1 MNTNDRFVI
10 TISREVGSG
19 GRTVGRKL
27 AKKLGVRFCDKQ
39 LIRELVNMFGLNEGE
54 IERIKGKKQNWLEDL
69 FSRISPEFGSEMFI
83 PRGVEEPPVVTSNE
97 IFENEKQIIR
107 SIAEESSC
115 VIAGRSGFFIL
126 KDHPN
131 KLDVFIHASRQK
143 RIQRVMRRQELTEKK
158 AEEVI
163 DYVDKARDNYIQKF
177 AGTSR
182 YDLRNYDLVLN
193 MDYMTEDEAVECILK
208 AIGSLRPSFYNTTS

>member
-208 AIGSLRPSFYNTTS
+208 AIG

>member
-27 AKKLGVRFCDKQ
+27 AKRLGVRFCDKQ

-143 RIQRVMRRQELTEKK
+143 RIERVMRRQELTEKK

-208 AIGSLRPSFYNTTS
+208 AIG

>member
-1 MNTNDRFVI
+1 MLNLPIKLFLMNTNDKFVI

-27 AKKLGVRFCDKQ
+27 AEKLGVRFCDKQ
-39 LIRELVNMFGLNEGE
+39 LIDKLVKMFGLNEGE

-97 IFENEKQIIR
+97 VFSYEKEILL
-107 SIAEESSC
+107 SLAEESSC
-115 VIAGRSGFFIL
+115 VIAGRSGFFVL

-143 RIQRVMRRQELTEKK
+143 RIERVMRRQELTEKE
-158 AEEVI
+158 AEQVI
-163 DYVDKARDNYIQKF
+163 DNVDKARENYIQKF
-177 AGTSR
+177 ASTSR
-182 YDLRNYDLVLN
+182 YDLRNYDLILN
-193 MDYMTEDEAVECILK
+193 MDYLTEDEAVECILK
-208 AIGSLRPSFYNTTS
+208 VIG

>member
-143 RIQRVMRRQELTEKK
+143 RIERVMRRQELTEKK

-208 AIGSLRPSFYNTTS
+208 AIG

>member
-1 MNTNDRFVI
+1 MNTNDKFVI

-19 GRTVGRKL
+19 GRTVGKKL
-27 AKKLGVRFCDKQ
+27 AKKLGVRYCDKQ

-83 PRGVEEPPVVTSNE
+83 PRGLEEPPVVTSNE
-97 IFENEKQIIR
+97 IFACEKQIIL
-107 SIAEESSC
+107 SLAEESSC

-131 KLDVFIHASRQK
+131 KLNVFIHASRPK
-143 RIQRVMRRQELTEKK
+143 RIERVMRRQDLSEEK

-163 DYVDKARDNYIQKF
+163 DYVDKARENYIQKF
-177 AGTSR
+177 TSTSR

-193 MDYMTEDEAVECILK
+193 MDYMTEDEAVDCILK
-208 AIGSLRPSFYNTTS
+208 AIG

>member
-1 MNTNDRFVI
+1 MNTNEKFAI
-10 TISREVGSG
+10 TISREVGTG

-27 AKKLGVRFCDKQ
+27 AQKLGVRYCDKE
-39 LIRELVNMFGLNEGE
+39 LIKKLKEMFGLDEAE
-54 IERIKGKKQNWLEDL
+54 IERVKGQKKNWLEDL

-143 RIQRVMRRQELTEKK
+143 RIERVMRRQELTEKK

-208 AIGSLRPSFYNTTS
+208 AIG

>member
-1 MNTNDRFVI
+1 MDINSKFVI

-19 GRTVGRKL
+19 GRTIGRKL
-27 AKKLGVRFCDKQ
+27 AERLGVRFCDKN
-39 LIRELVNMFGLNEGE
+39 LINALVEKFNLSSGD
-54 IERIKGKKQNWLEDL
+54 IETVKGQKKNWLADLLEKYTPVPHAGAIGSSGLEFSQTVTNEDL
-69 FSRISPEFGSEMFI
+69 FKAESEI
-83 PRGVEEPPVVTSNE
+83 LREL
-97 IFENEKQIIR
+97 
-107 SIAEESSC
+107 AEASSC

-131 KLDVFIHASRQK
+131 KLDVFIHASRKK
-143 RIQRVMRRQELTEKK
+143 RIERVMRRQELTEKK

-177 AGTSR
+177 ASTSR

-193 MDYMTEDEAVECILK
+193 MDFMTEDEAVDCILK
-208 AIGSLRPSFYNTTS
+208 AIG

>member
-69 FSRISPEFGSEMFI
+69 FARISPEFGSEMFI

-208 AIGSLRPSFYNTTS
+208 AIG

>member
-39 LIRELVNMFGLNEGE
+39 LIRELVDMFGLNEGE

-83 PRGVEEPPVVTSNE
+83 PRGLEEPPVVTSNE
-97 IFENEKQIIR
+97 IFECEKQIIR
-107 SIAEESSC
+107 SLAEESSC

-131 KLDVFIHASRQK
+131 KLDVFIHASRNK
-143 RIQRVMRRQELTEKK
+143 RIERVMRRQELTEKK

-177 AGTSR
+177 ASTSR

-193 MDYMTEDEAVECILK
+193 MDFMTEDEAVDCILK
-208 AIGSLRPSFYNTTS
+208 AIG

>member
-143 RIQRVMRRQELTEKK
+143 RIERVMRRPELTEKK

-208 AIGSLRPSFYNTTS
+208 AIG

>member
-107 SIAEESSC
+107 SIVEESSC

-143 RIQRVMRRQELTEKK
+143 RIERVMRRQELTEKK

-208 AIGSLRPSFYNTTS
+208 AIG

>member
-97 IFENEKQIIR
+97 IFENEKQIIL

-143 RIQRVMRRQELTEKK
+143 RIERVMRRQELTEKK

-193 MDYMTEDEAVECILK
+193 MDYITEDEAVECILK
-208 AIGSLRPSFYNTTS
+208 AIG

>member
-1 MNTNDRFVI
+1 MNTNDKFVI

-19 GRTVGRKL
+19 GRTVGKKL
-27 AKKLGVRFCDKQ
+27 AKKLGVRYCDKQ

-69 FSRISPEFGSEMFI
+69 FSRISPEFGSEMFV
-83 PRGVEEPPVVTSNE
+83 PRGLEEPPVVTSNE
-97 IFENEKQIIR
+97 IFAFEKQIIL
-107 SIAEESSC
+107 SLAEESSC

-131 KLDVFIHASRQK
+131 KLNVFIHASRPK
-143 RIQRVMRRQELTEKK
+143 RIERVMRRQDLSEEK

-163 DYVDKARDNYIQKF
+163 DYVDKARENYIQKF
-177 AGTSR
+177 TSTSR

-193 MDYMTEDEAVECILK
+193 MDYMTEDEAVDCILK
-208 AIGSLRPSFYNTTS
+208 AIG

>member
-10 TISREVGSG
+10 TISREVGLG

-143 RIQRVMRRQELTEKK
+143 RIERVMRRQELTEKK

-208 AIGSLRPSFYNTTS
+208 AIG

>member
-143 RIQRVMRRQELTEKK
+143 RIERVMRRQELTEKK

-193 MDYMTEDEAVECILK
+193 MDYITEDEAVECILK
-208 AIGSLRPSFYNTTS
+208 AIG

>member
-208 AIGSLRPSFYNTTS
+208 AIE

>member
-27 AKKLGVRFCDKQ
+27 AEKLGVRYCDKQ

-69 FSRISPEFGSEMFI
+69 FSRVTPEFGSEMFI

-97 IFENEKQIIR
+97 IFQCEKQIIL
-107 SIAEESSC
+107 SLAEESSC

-143 RIQRVMRRQELTEKK
+143 RIERVMRRQELTQEK

-163 DYVDKARDNYIQKF
+163 DYVDKARENYIKKF
-177 AGTSR
+177 TSTSR

-193 MDYMTEDEAVECILK
+193 MDYMTEDEAVDCILK
-208 AIGSLRPSFYNTTS
+208 AIG

>member
-39 LIRELVNMFGLNEGE
+39 LIRELVNIFGLNEGE

-143 RIQRVMRRQELTEKK
+143 RIERVMRRQELTEKK

-208 AIGSLRPSFYNTTS
+208 AIG